1 MDSLLSSRVSTR
13 WGYSAEQLE
22 AIRIFGRKDLTEG
35 CIVRKEKWKWFKIA
49 NIQDVKYPDWKTY
62 YKQAKW
68 YWVHWK
74 FYQPKFKTESDFE
87 ILGHKVHLEDL
98 FRACEERW
106 LYCAVWSDGS
116 YIAIRNDDYT
126 IDEDFY
132 FDSKLQFLKQ
142 PSLPEILNLFK

>member
-22 AIRIFGRKDLTEG
+22 AIKIFGRKDLSFG
-35 CIVRKEKWKWFKIA
+35 CWIKYWDAILQYSHEWASCHIFVNGKETWAVEKWKEEYI
-49 NIQDVKYPDWKTY
+49 T
-62 YKQAKW
+62 
-68 YWVHWK
+68 
-74 FYQPKFKTESDFE
+74 
-87 ILGHKVHLEDL
+87 ILWHIPHLKDL

-106 LYCAVWSDGS
+106 LSCVVWNDGS
-116 YIAIRNDDYT
+116 YIYIHNDDYT

-132 FDSKLQFLKQ
+132 FDSKLQFLDQ